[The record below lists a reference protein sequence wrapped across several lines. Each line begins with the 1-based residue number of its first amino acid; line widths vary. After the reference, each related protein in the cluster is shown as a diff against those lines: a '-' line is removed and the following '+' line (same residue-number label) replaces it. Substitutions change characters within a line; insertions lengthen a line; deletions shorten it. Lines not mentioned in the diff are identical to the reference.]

1 MKKLILLTFII
12 ASFDIYA
19 IDFVYR
25 VDPNPPDVIFRD
37 GFSLLG
43 YNRDLQQLISGR
55 SCAGGSSDSRYIAT
69 TSDINKTYAIARAY
83 YSNSKFKGNLYRYKI
98 RADNNFYSLTPSV
111 NYLES
116 QGGHFNAYEKSMIR
130 LQSEY
135 VSTLSILPENI
146 QKAVALV
153 YDSSTGQIK
162 DGTGTINTDH
172 YVSISS
178 VSNPGVIPFL
188 PEPQANTQQRIDAF
202 DSLIS
207 SCFSI
212 YSVCQSHR
220 SQRTE
225 VYKMPFYVYE
235 MPFYD
240 ARPVIQF
247 IISGN

>member
-69 TSDINKTYAIARAY
+69 TSDINKIYAIARAY
-83 YSNSKFKGNLYRYKI
+83 YSHSKFKGNLYRYKI
-98 RADNNFYSLTPSV
+98 RADSNFYSLTPSV

-162 DGTGTINTDH
+162 DGTGTINTD

-188 PEPQANTQQRIDAF
+188 PEPQANTQQRIDALG
-202 DSLIS
+202 SLIS

-212 YSVCQSHR
+212 YSVCQTHR
-220 SQRTE
+220 GQKTE
-225 VYKMPFYVYE
+225 VYK

-247 IISGN
+247 IISGE

>member
-1 MKKLILLTFII
+1 MQKLMLLTLII

-25 VDPNPPDVIFRD
+25 VDSNPPDIIFRD

-43 YNRDLQQLISGR
+43 YNRDLQKLISGE
-55 SCAGGSSDSRYIAT
+55 SCAGGSSDSRYIT
-69 TSDINKTYAIARAY
+69 MTSDINQTYAIARSY
-83 YSNSKFKGNLYRYKI
+83 YSHSTFNGNLYRYKI

-116 QGGHFNAYEKSMIR
+116 KGGHFNAYEKSMIR

-135 VSTLSILPENI
+135 VSVLSILPGNI
-146 QKAVALV
+146 QEAVALV
-153 YDSSTGQIK
+153 YDSATGQIK
-162 DGTGTINTDH
+162 DGASTINTD

-188 PEPQANTQQRIDAF
+188 PDPQANTQQRIDAF
-202 DSLIS
+202 GSLIS

-212 YSVCQSHR
+212 NSVCQTHR
-220 SQRTE
+220 GKKAE
-225 VYKMPFYVYE
+225 VYKMSFYN
-235 MPFYD
+235 

-247 IISGN
+247 IISGK

>member
-1 MKKLILLTFII
+1 MKKLMLLTLII

-25 VDPNPPDVIFRD
+25 VDQNPPDVIFHY

-43 YNRDLQQLISGR
+43 YNRDLQQLISGG

-69 TSDINKTYAIARAY
+69 TSDINETYAIARAY
-83 YSNSKFKGNLYRYKI
+83 YSLSTPKGNLYRYKI
-98 RADNNFYSLTPSV
+98 RADNNFYGLTPSV

-116 QGGHFNAYEKSMIR
+116 QGGHFNDYEKAMIR

-146 QKAVALV
+146 QEAVALV
-153 YDSSTGQIK
+153 YDSATGQIK
-162 DGTGTINTDH
+162 DGKSTINDG
-172 YVSISS
+172 YESKSS

-188 PEPQANTQQRIDAF
+188 PEPQASTQQRIDAF
-202 DSLIS
+202 GSLIS

-212 YSVCQSHR
+212 YSVCQTHTHR
-220 SQRTE
+220 GQKTE
-225 VYKMPFYVYE
+225 VYKMPFY
-235 MPFYD
+235 D
-240 ARPVIQF
+240 AKPVIQF
-247 IISGN
+247 IISGK